1 MGGIHKSMGNMSVL
15 SLKPGVKLLKDVYT
29 PMGSLLFN
37 KDKVLMPRDLDILAA
52 FLVENV
58 EVDETG
64 IGATSTRGEQSNK
77 EKKEV
82 AKKPLDN
89 APASVREQVSAI
101 NTSSFI
107 EEYEKMVKL
116 IKNSYPSVLAAGIPI
131 YEIRNQLES
140 LIYYLKDYDLLS
152 FSPRIVFDHD
162 YVHHNAVL
170 CALTSYKL
178 AQWSGLPQKDWMQ
191 AAFAGLFHDI
201 GNVKIDP
208 TILYKPT
215 SLTIS
220 EIEEMRE
227 HTKYGYQILKN
238 VTAINDGVRLAALQH
253 HEKVDGTGY
262 PMRVELTKIHIYARI
277 VGIADI
283 YHAMT
288 LNKAYRKG
296 QSPYLVLE
304 QIHTESFGKLDPELV
319 LTFIRKVTEFHNGK
333 MVRLSSDQIGEIV
346 FSNDNNPTRPMVS
359 VNGDI
364 INLEQKRHLYIE
376 EIIN

>member
-1 MGGIHKSMGNMSVL
+1 MASMSVL
-15 SLKPGVKLLKDVYT
+15 SLKPGIKLLNDVYT

-37 KDKVLMPRDLDILAA
+37 KGKVLLPRDLDILVA
-52 FLVENV
+52 FLVESI

-64 IGATSTRGEQSNK
+64 KKGTPTEGRQLNR
-77 EKKEV
+77 EKTTIT
-82 AKKPLDN
+82 KKPSDSSS
-89 APASVREQVSAI
+89 PSVSEQVSSI
-101 NTSSFI
+101 NASSFV
-107 EEYEKMVKL
+107 EEYEKMVNL
-116 IKNSYPSVLAAGIPI
+116 IKSGYPSVVAVGIPI

-152 FSPRIVFDHD
+152 FSPRVVYD
-162 YVHHNAVL
+162 YDYIHHNAVL

-178 AQWSGLPQKDWMQ
+178 AQWIGLPQKDWMQ

-201 GNVKIDP
+201 GNVKIDSS
-208 TILYKPT
+208 ILYKPT
-215 SLTIS
+215 SLTMS

-346 FSNDNNPTRPMVS
+346 FSNHNNPTRPMVS
-359 VNGDI
+359 INGDI

-376 EIIN
+376 EVINQSGK